1 MQEIIPARYLMCFVF
16 EGGLDTQYLEKNS
29 FLWST
34 ASQLIIN
41 QQFVSYS
48 LWSEGL
54 RHALTHL
61 EGKKVQQMDWGRED
75 HPGTKSTR
83 RTRAKR
89 QQRKIEWLEKERE
102 EGREKNNKQF
112 RYKSLIQRKTG
123 KIEGKSKWQKR
134 WNESKDKGT
143 EMCEKTTGGLLKQN

>member
-89 QQRKIEWLEKERE
+89 QQRKIEWLEKEGKKG
-102 EGREKNNKQF
+102 GRKITSSSGTKALFKEKQ
-112 RYKSLIQRKTG
+112 G
-123 KIEGKSKWQKR
+123 K
-134 WNESKDKGT
+134 
-143 EMCEKTTGGLLKQN
+143 

>member
-1 MQEIIPARYLMCFVF
+1 
-16 EGGLDTQYLEKNS
+16 
-29 FLWST
+29 
-34 ASQLIIN
+34 
-41 QQFVSYS
+41 
-48 LWSEGL
+48 
-54 RHALTHL
+54 
-61 EGKKVQQMDWGRED
+61 MDWGRED

-123 KIEGKSKWQKR
+123 KIEGKSK
-134 WNESKDKGT
+134 
-143 EMCEKTTGGLLKQN
+143 